1 MIIFTLNNLL
11 IIMNKTILITGAS
24 SGIGEGCARKF
35 ASQGARIILNSRST
49 EKLESLAQDL
59 KEKYNADCYVMP
71 FDVCDRDSAAAA
83 LKALPEEWQSIDV
96 LINNAGLAIGVDKEH
111 EGNPDEWDVMID
123 TNIKAL
129 LSMTRLVV
137 PGMVERGR
145 GHIINIGSIAGD
157 AAYPG
162 GSVYCA
168 TKAAVK
174 ALSDGLRIDLVDT
187 PLRVTNIKPGLVETN
202 FSVVRFRGDKERADN
217 VYRGIKPLTGDDIAE
232 VAYFAASAPEHMQ
245 VAEILVMPTYQATGT
260 IVSKNL

>member
-1 MIIFTLNNLL
+1 MK
-11 IIMNKTILITGAS
+11 KTILITGAS

-35 ASQGARIILNSRST
+35 ASQGARLILNSRSAD
-49 EKLESLAQDL
+49 KLTALAEEL
-59 KEKYNADCYVMP
+59 KEKYDAECYVMP
-71 FDVCDRDSAAAA
+71 FDVCDRESAAAA
-83 LKALPEEWQSIDV
+83 LNALPQEWKSIDV
-96 LINNAGLAIGVDKEH
+96 LVNNAGLAIGVDKEY
-111 EGNPDEWDVMID
+111 EGNLDEWDVVID
-123 TNIKAL
+123 TNVKAL

-137 PGMVERGR
+137 PGMIERGR

-217 VYRGIKPLTGDDIAE
+217 VYRGIKPLNGDDIAE
-232 VAYFAASAPEHMQ
+232 VVYFAASAPEHMQ
-245 VAEILVMPTYQATGT
+245 VAEILVMPTYQATGS

>member
-1 MIIFTLNNLL
+1 MK
-11 IIMNKTILITGAS
+11 KTILITGAS

-35 ASQGARIILNSRST
+35 ASQGARLILNSRSAD
-49 EKLESLAQDL
+49 KLTALAEEL
-59 KEKYNADCYVMP
+59 KEKYDAECYLMP
-71 FDVCDRDSAAAA
+71 FDVCNRESAAAA
-83 LKALPEEWQSIDV
+83 LNALPQEWKSIDV
-96 LINNAGLAIGVDKEH
+96 LVNNAGLAIGVDKEY
-111 EGNPDEWDVMID
+111 EGNLDEWDVVID
-123 TNIKAL
+123 TNVKAL

-202 FSVVRFRGDKERADN
+202 FSVVRFRGDKEKADN
-217 VYRGIKPLTGDDIAE
+217 VYRGIKPLNGDDIAE
-232 VAYFAASAPEHMQ
+232 VVYFAASAPEHMQ

-260 IVSKNL
+260 IVSKKI

>member
-1 MIIFTLNNLL
+1 
-11 IIMNKTILITGAS
+11 MNKTVLITGAS

-35 ASQGARIILNSRST
+35 ASEGARLILNARRAD
-49 EKLESLAQDL
+49 KLEALATEL
-59 KEKYNADCYVMP
+59 KEKHGCECYVMP
-71 FDVCDRDSAAAA
+71 FDVCDREAAIAA
-83 LKALPEEWQSIDV
+83 LESLPQEWEAIDI
-96 LINNAGLAIGVDKEH
+96 LINNAGLAVGVDKEH
-111 EGNPDEWDVMID
+111 EGNLQEWDIVID

-137 PGMVERGR
+137 PGMVERGC

-202 FSVVRFRGDKERADN
+202 FSVVRFRGDKNKADN
-217 VYRGIKPLTGDDIAE
+217 VYKGIEALSGDDIAE

-245 VAEILVMPTYQATGT
+245 IAEVLVMPTNQATGT
-260 IVSKNL
+260 IVSKKI

>member
-1 MIIFTLNNLL
+1 
-11 IIMNKTILITGAS
+11 MNKTVLITGAS

-35 ASQGARIILNSRST
+35 ASQGARLILNARNVQ
-49 EKLESLAQDL
+49 KLEALAAELRERYDA
-59 KEKYNADCYVMP
+59 ECYVMP
-71 FDVCDRDSAAAA
+71 FDVCDRKAAADA
-83 LKALPEEWQSIDV
+83 LESLPQEWQSIDI
-96 LINNAGLAIGVDKEH
+96 LINNAGLAVGVDKEH
-111 EGNPDEWDVMID
+111 EGNLDEWDVVID
-123 TNIKAL
+123 TNVKAL

-137 PGMVERGR
+137 PGMVERGC
-145 GHIINIGSIAGD
+145 GHIINMGSIAGD

-202 FSVVRFRGDKERADN
+202 FSVVRFRGDQEKADN
-217 VYRGIKPLTGDDIAE
+217 VYKGIKALSGDDIAD

-245 VAEILVMPTYQATGT
+245 IAEVLVMPTYQATGT
-260 IVSKNL
+260 IVSRK

>member
-1 MIIFTLNNLL
+1 
-11 IIMNKTILITGAS
+11 MNKTILITGAS

-35 ASQGARIILNSRST
+35 ASQGARLILNSRSAD
-49 EKLESLAQDL
+49 KLTALAEEL
-59 KEKYNADCYVMP
+59 KEKYDAECYVMP
-71 FDVCDRDSAAAA
+71 FDVCNRESAAAA
-83 LKALPEEWQSIDV
+83 LNALPQEWKSIDV
-96 LINNAGLAIGVDKEH
+96 LVNNAGLAIGVDKEY
-111 EGNPDEWDVMID
+111 EGNLDEWDVVID
-123 TNIKAL
+123 TNVKAL

-137 PGMVERGR
+137 PGMIERGR

-202 FSVVRFRGDKERADN
+202 FSVVRFRGNKEKADN
-217 VYRGIKPLTGDDIAE
+217 VYRGIKPLNGDDIAE
-232 VAYFAASAPEHMQ
+232 VVYFAASAPEHMQ

>member
-1 MIIFTLNNLL
+1 
-11 IIMNKTILITGAS
+11 MNKTILITGAS

-71 FDVCDRDSAAAA
+71 FDVCDRNSAAAA

-202 FSVVRFRGDKERADN
+202 FSVVRFRGDKEKADN
-217 VYRGIKPLTGDDIAE
+217 VYRGIKPLNGDDIAE
-232 VAYFAASAPEHMQ
+232 VVYFAASAPEHMQ

-260 IVSKNL
+260 IVSKKL

>member
-1 MIIFTLNNLL
+1 ME
-11 IIMNKTILITGAS
+11 KTVLITGAS

-35 ASQGARIILNSRST
+35 ASQGARLILNSRST
-49 EKLESLAQDL
+49 DKLTALAEEL
-59 KEKYNADCYVMP
+59 KEKYDAECYVMP
-71 FDVCDRDSAAAA
+71 FDVCNREAAAAA
-83 LKALPEEWQSIDV
+83 LNALPQEWKSIDV

-111 EGNPDEWDVMID
+111 EGSLDEWDVMID

-202 FSVVRFRGDKERADN
+202 FSVVRFRGDKEKADN
-217 VYRGIKPLTGDDIAE
+217 VYRGIKPLNGDDIAE

-260 IVSKNL
+260 IVSKKL

>member
-1 MIIFTLNNLL
+1 ME
-11 IIMNKTILITGAS
+11 KTVLITGAS

-35 ASQGARIILNSRST
+35 ASQGARLILNSRST
-49 EKLESLAQDL
+49 DKLTALAEEL
-59 KEKYNADCYVMP
+59 KEKYDAECYVTP
-71 FDVCDRDSAAAA
+71 FDVCNREAAAAA
-83 LKALPEEWQSIDV
+83 LNALPQEWRSIDV

-111 EGNPDEWDVMID
+111 EGSLDEWDVMID

-202 FSVVRFRGDKERADN
+202 FSVVRFRGDKEKADN
-217 VYRGIKPLTGDDIAE
+217 VYRGIKPLNGDDIAE
-232 VAYFAASAPEHMQ
+232 VAYFAASSPEHMQ